1 MRRDMKHIII
11 DTGRHDDSWEQTSR
25 KNGGRGRVRVSDVLD
40 DDGECLEYDEPS
52 RGKMSRGRG
61 SKTLGDRTRP
71 LYRWLRKQVGRPWDK
86 IWSEVAEVSKGMGIR
101 GVHLREH
108 VEQYVLVRAYV
119 EDGKLYDAE
128 SPYPSFVYRPKGR
141 LYVCP
146 KTKLLRHWK

>member
-11 DTGRHDDSWEQTSR
+11 DTGRYDDSWTSTSR
-25 KNGGRGRVRVSDVLD
+25 KRGGRGSVRVCDVID
-40 DDGECLEYDEPS
+40 DDGEYLECDEPF

-61 SKTLGDRTRP
+61 SKTLGDRTKP
-71 LYRWLRKQVGRPWDK
+71 LYRWLRKQVGRPWNK

-108 VEQYVLVRAYV
+108 VEQYVLIRAYV
-119 EDGKLYDAE
+119 EDGNLYDAE
-128 SPYPSFVYRPKGR
+128 SPYPSFITYRKGR

-146 KTKLLRHWK
+146 KTNLLRLWK